1 MDNVEYLLDLEKEAE
16 KLSNAI
22 REMYDEI
29 GTYKDAKYDFHKVNN
44 DLLLLVQKTDG
55 LVVNSH
61 AIIHKMN
68 EIGMPEVLSRINNLE
83 NNVNNIKT
91 ELVQAMQESETK
103 TGSKLLGII
112 KSNKIST
119 ILISVS
125 VIFSI
130 INLVLLFVV

>member
-29 GTYKDAKYDFHKVNN
+29 GSYKDAKYDFHKVND
-44 DLLLLVQKTDG
+44 DLLLLVEKTDG

-91 ELVQAMQESETK
+91 ELVQAMQEIETK
-103 TGSKLLGII
+103 TGSKLLDII

-125 VIFSI
+125 VFFSI

>member
-29 GTYKDAKYDFHKVNN
+29 GSYKDAKNDFHKVNN

>member
-29 GTYKDAKYDFHKVNN
+29 GSYKDAKYDFHKVND
-44 DLLLLVQKTDG
+44 DLLLLVQKTDE
-55 LVVNSH
+55 LMVNSH

-83 NNVNNIKT
+83 NKVNHIKT
-91 ELVQAMQESETK
+91 ELVQAMQESETN
-103 TGSKLLGII
+103 TGSKLLDII